1 MVITFASKIRSL
13 EIEKSELDVSF
24 CESKKQEYQ
33 QKIMEILSQPIDDN
47 DEKGAVL
54 KLKELK
60 EYNDNVIR
68 LGNKI
73 EEIKNLNVVEELKK
87 INEKIKYFKEKQKWV
102 KDIPL
107 YRDTEESIAET
118 FWDVYYYAKDIENK
132 RLIKKM
138 RERKFTKEEYVKLQE
153 DMYSKIFESIL
164 NKVELPEWMSNRIR
178 LDLEIDTELRAKDIE
193 DFLKKELKKNN
204 WEIKISHVNN
214 TFKGNATDVI
224 QYLMFLVQDFPQ
236 FKIVDVSLNVERW
249 IDRSTKRDR
258 LLERLGELETGDLV
272 EKEKRE
278 WLLSKLSDIIKN
290 ENLQSRVFL
299 YVALYEEIW
308 CKFADKNDFIKNL
321 WDAIGTHDNIGLEV
335 EIQQNLINIITWN
348 KRPFKTQ
355 KFGYLVYKFDKAW
368 DNWRIIMYPNGE
380 IFKLCCHS
388 DYEKIIS
395 QKPPQDKVKNPQ
407 IRW

>member
-290 ENLQSRVFL
+290 EN
-299 YVALYEEIW
+299 
-308 CKFADKNDFIKNL
+308 K
-321 WDAIGTHDNIGLEV
+321 V
-335 EIQQNLINIITWN
+335 EYFCMWLCM
-348 KRPFKTQ
+348 KR
-355 KFGYLVYKFDKAW
+355 FDVS
-368 DNWRIIMYPNGE
+368 
-380 IFKLCCHS
+380 L
-388 DYEKIIS
+388 
-395 QKPPQDKVKNPQ
+395 Q
-407 IRW
+407 IRMISLKIYGML